1 MFKNLNYK
9 KITKFIKQAS
19 VFLIVA
25 LVIFVPI
32 ITSAGQPNNTNSNV
46 DTIAKP
52 DLDSGMMS
60 LLGVNKILSFIAQTA
75 LWLSSLLLTL
85 SGILFEQSIKYGIQG
100 FAALADGTS
109 MVTTGWVIARDL
121 SNIMFIFLVL
131 WVGISTIL
139 GLNHGSTMGS
149 IMKIAIAAILINFS
163 LFLAKAVI
171 DVANV
176 IALHF
181 YDLLVGGTDSGG
193 TLVGVFMKGL
203 QMQGIYDPS
212 AFKILDTSKI
222 IMIGL
227 FGSIMIIVASW
238 IFISG
243 AVLMLYRTISLIILM
258 IMSPFAFISWVVP
271 EMHDRTHDWW
281 HKLFHQAFF
290 APIFMAMAYIV
301 GKIIQTPGS
310 LIGQSTQTISKSLE
324 ILSGG
329 AGTTTTAML
338 LSAVGVFF
346 NFLIV
351 IGLLI
356 ACLHVAEHSGAKGA
370 ETMMHWGEHLGGMA
384 TGFVG
389 TGLVNMRVSRSIG
402 SIRDL
407 NEKFGESKLSKS
419 RLGSFIKSSTT
430 GYLAEKATFGG
441 HHTAED
447 IHKENLEF
455 SAERKEIAHEEEAV
469 ELTKRREQV
478 IKAEDAKLAT
488 AQNEIAQLQES
499 LKQPGANVTQIEGE
513 IKVKM
518 AELEELSQ
526 SRVEAIKR
534 EDGEI
539 QRILSKLSPES
550 IKKMSKET
558 LFNEGIMRNLSLSQF
573 AAVFTAKDRLTEE
586 ERERAGE
593 ARYGHILKAD
603 KALKGPLEEFEKKQ
617 AEYIEKMKLVFDLA
631 EKDLGGVDPENEADV
646 KVAIDYAIQKGII
659 TEKPKEPKR
668 PSIQTIDPTV
678 RNWLRGMKAKEMD
691 YIYRL
696 FPDLAKSKDFCS
708 TVRQGAIDYAKNQ
721 SESIPQVDSD
731 GMREGK
737 SFTIGDGIYFSAGIG
752 GDKKP
757 SLETMTKIFV
767 DFKLTDL
774 AKAQTQEFQDYLKNM
789 PEQEWQDKKNTV
801 IRKAIDNMM
810 TDGTYT
816 DYVNNLNAEQKVMR
830 MMGGNKIKSGL
841 GGKAPEEVAK
851 MRGWMW
857 MNSDISKR
865 LNRSLT
871 AKFSD
876 KDNEEKA
883 KIVMHKLNAM
893 EDYLKFLV
901 TNGQSGKEIS
911 KEDFDT
917 LIWMVNDRT
926 GKLFPTREDLKPH
939 LQPIFDDLQTALS
952 KQEVSLLDDKQALT
966 AQLSS
971 MLNKMQV
978 QNSAGKRYGQT

>member
-1 MFKNLNYK
+1 VPHFHVHLIPRFK
-9 KITKFIKQAS
+9 
-19 VFLIVA
+19 
-25 LVIFVPI
+25 
-32 ITSAGQPNNTNSNV
+32 
-46 DTIAKP
+46 
-52 DLDSGMMS
+52 
-60 LLGVNKILSFIAQTA
+60 
-75 LWLSSLLLTL
+75 
-85 SGILFEQSIKYGIQG
+85 
-100 FAALADGTS
+100 
-109 MVTTGWVIARDL
+109 
-121 SNIMFIFLVL
+121 
-131 WVGISTIL
+131 
-139 GLNHGSTMGS
+139 
-149 IMKIAIAAILINFS
+149 
-163 LFLAKAVI
+163 
-171 DVANV
+171 
-176 IALHF
+176 
-181 YDLLVGGTDSGG
+181 
-193 TLVGVFMKGL
+193 
-203 QMQGIYDPS
+203 
-212 AFKILDTSKI
+212 
-222 IMIGL
+222 
-227 FGSIMIIVASW
+227 
-238 IFISG
+238 
-243 AVLMLYRTISLIILM
+243 
-258 IMSPFAFISWVVP
+258 
-271 EMHDRTHDWW
+271 
-281 HKLFHQAFF
+281 
-290 APIFMAMAYIV
+290 
-301 GKIIQTPGS
+301 
-310 LIGQSTQTISKSLE
+310 
-324 ILSGG
+324 
-329 AGTTTTAML
+329 
-338 LSAVGVFF
+338 
-346 NFLIV
+346 
-351 IGLLI
+351 
-356 ACLHVAEHSGAKGA
+356 
-370 ETMMHWGEHLGGMA
+370 
-384 TGFVG
+384 
-389 TGLVNMRVSRSIG
+389 
-402 SIRDL
+402 
-407 NEKFGESKLSKS
+407 
-419 RLGSFIKSSTT
+419 
-430 GYLAEKATFGG
+430 
-441 HHTAED
+441 
-447 IHKENLEF
+447 
-455 SAERKEIAHEEEAV
+455 
-469 ELTKRREQV
+469 
-478 IKAEDAKLAT
+478 
-488 AQNEIAQLQES
+488 
-499 LKQPGANVTQIEGE
+499 
-513 IKVKM
+513 
-518 AELEELSQ
+518 
-526 SRVEAIKR
+526 
-534 EDGEI
+534 
-539 QRILSKLSPES
+539 
-550 IKKMSKET
+550 
-558 LFNEGIMRNLSLSQF
+558 
-573 AAVFTAKDRLTEE
+573 KDRLTEE

>member
-1 MFKNLNYK
+1 L
-9 KITKFIKQAS
+9 
-19 VFLIVA
+19 
-25 LVIFVPI
+25 P
-32 ITSAGQPNNTNSNV
+32 
-46 DTIAKP
+46 
-52 DLDSGMMS
+52 
-60 LLGVNKILSFIAQTA
+60 
-75 LWLSSLLLTL
+75 
-85 SGILFEQSIKYGIQG
+85 
-100 FAALADGTS
+100 
-109 MVTTGWVIARDL
+109 
-121 SNIMFIFLVL
+121 
-131 WVGISTIL
+131 
-139 GLNHGSTMGS
+139 
-149 IMKIAIAAILINFS
+149 
-163 LFLAKAVI
+163 
-171 DVANV
+171 
-176 IALHF
+176 
-181 YDLLVGGTDSGG
+181 
-193 TLVGVFMKGL
+193 
-203 QMQGIYDPS
+203 
-212 AFKILDTSKI
+212 
-222 IMIGL
+222 
-227 FGSIMIIVASW
+227 
-238 IFISG
+238 
-243 AVLMLYRTISLIILM
+243 
-258 IMSPFAFISWVVP
+258 
-271 EMHDRTHDWW
+271 
-281 HKLFHQAFF
+281 
-290 APIFMAMAYIV
+290 
-301 GKIIQTPGS
+301 
-310 LIGQSTQTISKSLE
+310 
-324 ILSGG
+324 
-329 AGTTTTAML
+329 
-338 LSAVGVFF
+338 
-346 NFLIV
+346 
-351 IGLLI
+351 
-356 ACLHVAEHSGAKGA
+356 
-370 ETMMHWGEHLGGMA
+370 
-384 TGFVG
+384 
-389 TGLVNMRVSRSIG
+389 
-402 SIRDL
+402 
-407 NEKFGESKLSKS
+407 
-419 RLGSFIKSSTT
+419 
-430 GYLAEKATFGG
+430 
-441 HHTAED
+441 
-447 IHKENLEF
+447 
-455 SAERKEIAHEEEAV
+455 
-469 ELTKRREQV
+469 
-478 IKAEDAKLAT
+478 
-488 AQNEIAQLQES
+488 
-499 LKQPGANVTQIEGE
+499 
-513 IKVKM
+513 
-518 AELEELSQ
+518 
-526 SRVEAIKR
+526 
-534 EDGEI
+534 
-539 QRILSKLSPES
+539 
-550 IKKMSKET
+550 
-558 LFNEGIMRNLSLSQF
+558 
-573 AAVFTAKDRLTEE
+573 
-586 ERERAGE
+586 
-593 ARYGHILKAD
+593 D

-971 MLNKMQV
+971 ILN
-978 QNSAGKRYGQT
+978 